1 MESRKVSDG
10 YIIRCDIGEEIVSVL
25 TDFAQENGIYSGTV
39 IGIGAL
45 KNITLGYVDIPNKDY
60 IRKEF
65 EGMYELLNLTG
76 NFTKI
81 DGKAMLHCHA
91 VLSDA
96 HFTVY
101 GGHLFSGIVAVTGE
115 FYIRPGNIQINR
127 AYDDATGI
135 KKIEF

>member
-1 MESRKVSDG
+1 MESRKVSGG
-10 YIIRCDIGEEIVSVL
+10 YVIRCDIDEEIVSVL
-25 TDFAQENGIYSGTV
+25 TDFAQENAIYSGTV

-45 KNITLGYVDIPNKDY
+45 KNVALGYVDIPNKDY

-65 EGMYELLNLTG
+65 DGMYELLNLTG

-91 VLSDA
+91 VLSDV
-96 HFTVY
+96 HFKVY
-101 GGHLFSGIVAVTGE
+101 GGHLFSGFVAVTGE
-115 FYIRPGNIQINR
+115 FYVRPGDIEISR
-127 AYDDATGI
+127 AHDDATGI